1 MAEQVA
7 VTGFNVPNV
16 PGAIERGDNQPVP
29 PASQQA
35 PGFVQPPAPAAGTFT
50 QAQVQEQIAAAL
62 AAAKSAPAA
71 VVPPPAAQPQ
81 FAFADGDA
89 GSDPVLSSMTALFTS
104 AGTGIDLQRA
114 LGNALSRGDPSLIDL
129 AYIQEKGGAQAAHLA
144 NVAKAIVERVQTQTT
159 AAASAVYDTAGGK
172 DQWTTAAAV
181 FDQNA
186 PAHLKGV
193 IAGLLESGK
202 PESIKYGAQTVLD
215 YVKQNGL
222 VVNPAQLIHAGAGNV
237 GAAQALDKV
246 GFQEALFKLDKNSR
260 TYDQDRNALFARR
273 QAGKQVGK

>member
-1 MAEQVA
+1 MAENVA
-7 VTGFNVPNV
+7 VSGFNVPGV
-16 PGAIERGDNQPVP
+16 PGASERGDNQPVP
-29 PASQQA
+29 PASQQT
-35 PGFVQPPAPAAGTFT
+35 PGFVTPPPAPAAGTFT
-50 QAQVQEQIAAAL
+50 QAQVAEQVAAAL
-62 AAAKSAPAA
+62 AAAKPAAPAPA
-71 VVPPPAAQPQ
+71 PAAQPQ

-89 GSDPVLSSMTALFTS
+89 GNDPVLSSMTALFTS
-104 AGTGIDLQRA
+104 AGSGIDLQRA

-129 AYIQEKGGAQAAHLA
+129 AYITEKGGAQAAHLA
-144 NVAKAIVERVQTQTT
+144 NVAKAIVERVQTQTN

-172 DQWTTAAAV
+172 DQWATAAAV

-222 VVNPAQLIHAGAGNV
+222 VVNPAQLINAGANNV
-237 GAAQALDKV
+237 GAGQALDKF

-260 TYDQDRNALFARR
+260 SYDQDRNALFARR
-273 QAGKQVGK
+273 QAGKQIGK